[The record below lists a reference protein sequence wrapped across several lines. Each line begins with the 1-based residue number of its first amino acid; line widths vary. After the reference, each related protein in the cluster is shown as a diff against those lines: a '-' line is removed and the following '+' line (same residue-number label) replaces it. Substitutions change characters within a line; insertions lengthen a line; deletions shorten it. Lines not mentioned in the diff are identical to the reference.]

1 MKILCDK
8 DEFALLVRECANNS
22 MNVTNG
28 KVCDGCLFCGICDTS
43 IGEHFGIKARS
54 FKKRENCALKL
65 TLSTD

>member
-43 IGEHFGIKARS
+43 IGEHFGIMTVI
-54 FKKRENCALKL
+54 EDICEIV
-65 TLSTD
+65 TGG